1 MRFRTTV
8 LLGGKTATGMV
19 VPDDVI
25 AALDSGRQPSV
36 RVKIGAHTYRTTV
49 ASRGGQF
56 LLPLSA
62 ENREAAGVAAG
73 DEVDVGIE
81 LDTAPR
87 EVTLPA
93 DLADAL
99 GADAAARKFFD
110 GLSYTYRKEWVR
122 WVEEAKKAETR
133 QARIAMAVDGLRA
146 GKRTH

>member
-1 MRFRTTV
+1 MRFHTTV
-8 LLGGKTATGMV
+8 RLGGKTATGMV

-36 RVKIGAHTYRTTV
+36 RITIGGHAYRTTV

-73 DEVDVGIE
+73 DEVDVE

-87 EVTLPA
+87 EVTVPD
-93 DLADAL
+93 DLAEAL
-99 GADAAARKFFD
+99 GADSVAQQFFD
-110 GLSYTYRKEWVR
+110 GLSYTHRKEWVR
-122 WVEEAKKAETR
+122 WVEDAKKAETR
-133 QARIAMAVDGLRA
+133 QARIAKTVDGLRA
-146 GKRTH
+146 GTRTH

>member
-36 RVKIGAHTYRTTV
+36 RVTIGAHTYRTTV

-99 GADAAARKFFD
+99 GAVAAARKFFD

-133 QARIAMAVDGLRA
+133 QARIAKAVDGLRA